1 MAHNPFKQLDF
12 TANDRAA
19 EAPRPVSAYPKHV
32 NFPDGSYKVA
42 YDSEEEATYTAEV
55 EALTPKQPG
64 KLKGIMSK
72 LGL

>member
-12 TANDRAA
+12 TANERIP
-19 EAPRPVSAYPKHV
+19 EAPKPLSAYPKHV

-42 YDSEEEATYTAEV
+42 YDSEEEAAYTAEA
-55 EALTPKQPG
+55 EGIAPKKG
-64 KLKGIMSK
+64 KIKGLMSK

>member
-12 TANDRAA
+12 TANERAQ
-19 EAPRPVSAYPKHV
+19 EAPKAISPYPKHV

-42 YDSEEEATYTAEV
+42 HNAEDEAMYAAEA
-55 EALTPKQPG
+55 EGIAPSG
-64 KLKGIMSK
+64 KRFRGMLKK